1 MNMKRLINLLIAVVL
16 VTVAHALDVAG
27 KAQAGEDV
35 AASKC
40 LTIQPG
46 GPREGEGGTKY
57 FNIEG
62 KDNGKFA
69 SFGVLIFEIPK
80 KIDGSKIKS
89 ATLALVQS
97 VPAFAK
103 DGDVKIMLAPELDPA
118 SELKFD
124 PSSDNGIGKQIKTLL
139 DLGSGTFKK
148 VKNGETQSFTLKLD
162 DTSRERIAKE
172 GRLCFVIVPGD
183 STVAATFMGTS
194 ESDKSSSPKLKLEM
208 P

>member
-1 MNMKRLINLLIAVVL
+1 MKELTTLFIAFAFM
-16 VTVAHALDVAG
+16 TAAQAQNVAG
-27 KAQAGEDV
+27 KAAAGEDV

-69 SFGVLIFEIPK
+69 CFGVLVFEMPK

-89 ATLALVQS
+89 ATLTLVQS

-103 DGDVKIMLAPELDPA
+103 DGDIKILLAPELDPA

-124 PSSDNGIGKQIKTLL
+124 PSTDNGIGKQIKTLL

-172 GRLCFVIVPGD
+172 GRLCLVIVPGD
-183 STVAATFMGTS
+183 SIVAATFMGTS
-194 ESDKSSSPKLKLEM
+194 ENDKSSTPKLKLEM